1 MRDFKDDLRFLE
13 EFIWILVE
21 MAMVSPLW
29 LYYLLVK
36 GVHTYLLQTLGISDD
51 PLGFIKLLSV
61 LLAGLGM
68 IIPLYGVAEALV
80 DIFGARE
87 RYLTSSS
94 P

>member
-1 MRDFKDDLRFLE
+1 MRDFEDGLRFLE
-13 EFIWILVE
+13 ELMWILVG

-51 PLGFIKLLSV
+51 PLGFIKLSSV

-68 IIPLYGVAEALV
+68 VIPLYGVAEALG
-80 DIFGARE
+80 DILGAWE
-87 RYLTSSS
+87 RYVG
-94 P
+94 